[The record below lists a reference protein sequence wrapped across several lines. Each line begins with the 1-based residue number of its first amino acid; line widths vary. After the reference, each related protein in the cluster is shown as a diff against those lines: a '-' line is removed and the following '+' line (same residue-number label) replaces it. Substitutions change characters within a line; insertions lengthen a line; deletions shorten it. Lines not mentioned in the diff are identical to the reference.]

1 MTHRPSA
8 STLCS
13 IYAAVGLTLVFVWSS
28 LTDHMFSLRESLPE
42 SMGINPRAFF
52 LAGILV
58 LSVAFAV
65 FPHHLRAKDASL
77 KALFPFVGAVGTA
90 CIAIAP
96 NQSLF
101 HPSLLCATGLACLGL
116 GYCWLS
122 VRYGLLLA
130 RSTSTSRIV
139 YCIGAGLIMEP
150 IVRLLIES
158 AFTQAVS
165 MGIAIALPIA
175 AMLPLHLVHCM
186 IDKESGSAEGLP
198 DSHAF
203 AKRLRG
209 DTPEAHF
216 VNANPQKARQFGKAD
231 TAHREKQRFVLLLAT
246 ALLLATVRTLS
257 PVGTW
262 DADFDPAPMT
272 SSPALWAFYAI
283 SVALYARFALANV
296 ESTPSLGR
304 FQPAF
309 LLVVLTE
316 LASFV
321 LLSTQGSQSAVLY
334 TFMCLND
341 TFAHLLFW
349 TSIAHTVRQLDL
361 PPYRIV
367 GLAAGVYAAAS
378 IGWLFLLGESDT
390 LQALVTITAIA
401 ALYVLTIVM
410 VNTSGDDRAMAIGG
424 MEDSQTHASSE
435 HIDGAKMDPENSPA
449 LVDRISASIEERCQQ
464 VAKDYGLS
472 PRETEVFTLLAQG
485 RTRPYIQDELVLAE
499 NTVKTHIAHIYKKL
513 GIGGRQ
519 DLFDLVFAKD
529 ANEDTSTSPDAER
542 ESDA

>member
-1 MTHRPSA
+1 MTHRPNTSA
-8 STLCS
+8 PCS

-28 LTDHMFSLRESLPE
+28 LTDHMFSLHESLPE
-42 SMGINPRAFF
+42 SLGINPRAFF
-52 LAGILV
+52 LAGILI

-77 KALFPFVGAVGTA
+77 KVLFPFAGAVGTA

-101 HPSLLCATGLACLGL
+101 HPGLLCATGLACLGL

-175 AMLPLHLVHCM
+175 AMLPLHLVHRM
-186 IDKESGSAEGLP
+186 IDKEAGSAEGLP
-198 DSHAF
+198 DSHAS
-203 AKRLRG
+203 AKRLKG
-209 DTPEAHF
+209 DIQEAHF
-216 VNANPQKARQFGKAD
+216 ANVHPQKAPQLGKVD
-231 TAHREKQRFVLLLAT
+231 TARQEKQRFVLLLAT

-283 SVALYARFALANV
+283 SVALYARFDLANV

-410 VNTSGDDRAMAIGG
+410 VNTSGNDRAMAIGG
-424 MEDSQTHASSE
+424 MEDSQAHASSE
-435 HIDGAKMDPENSPA
+435 HINGAKIDPENSPA
-449 LVDRISASIEERCQQ
+449 LADRVSASIEERCQQ
-464 VAKDYGLS
+464 IAKDYGLS

-513 GIGGRQ
+513 GIGSRQ
-519 DLFDLVFAKD
+519 DIFDLVLAK
-529 ANEDTSTSPDAER
+529 
-542 ESDA
+542 SDDENRG

>member
-139 YCIGAGLIMEP
+139 YCIGAGLILEP

-158 AFTQAVS
+158 AFTQTVS

-175 AMLPLHLVHCM
+175 TMLPLHLVHRST
-186 IDKESGSAEGLP
+186 DKEASTAEGFP
-198 DSHAF
+198 DSRVFTKHF
-203 AKRLRG
+203 EDILPRSSLCKRQSPNSLQFSKM
-209 DTPEAHF
+209 DID
-216 VNANPQKARQFGKAD
+216 RQ
-231 TAHREKQRFVLLLAT
+231 EKQRFVLLLAT

-262 DADFDPAPMT
+262 DADFDPVPMT

-410 VNTSGDDRAMAIGG
+410 VNTSGNDRAMAIGG
-424 MEDSQTHASSE
+424 MEDSQAHASSE
-435 HIDGAKMDPENSPA
+435 HINGAKIDPENSPA
-449 LVDRISASIEERCQQ
+449 LADRVSASIEERCQQ
-464 VAKDYGLS
+464 IAKDYGLS
-472 PRETEVFTLLAQG
+472 
-485 RTRPYIQDELVLAE
+485 TRNRSIHAARPGPHASLY
-499 NTVKTHIAHIYKKL
+499 T
-513 GIGGRQ
+513 R
-519 DLFDLVFAKD
+519 
-529 ANEDTSTSPDAER
+529 
-542 ESDA
+542 